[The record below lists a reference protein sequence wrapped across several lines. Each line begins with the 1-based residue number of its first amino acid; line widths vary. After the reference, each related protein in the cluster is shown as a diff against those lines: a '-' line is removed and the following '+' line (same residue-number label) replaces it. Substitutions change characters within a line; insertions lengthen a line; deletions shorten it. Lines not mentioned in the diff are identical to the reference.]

1 LGRRRGGFLHQKDCG
16 SGGIGCIYSKEIGE
30 DHQNKEIR
38 LSQRRAGLSLCFSF
52 FFFSVMSSYLKFQVS
67 FHTNVNQTVRIVGN
81 IKDLGEWDVSKGL
94 QL

>member
-1 LGRRRGGFLHQKDCG
+1 
-16 SGGIGCIYSKEIGE
+16 
-30 DHQNKEIR
+30 
-38 LSQRRAGLSLCFSF
+38 
-52 FFFSVMSSYLKFQVS
+52 MSSYLKFQVS